1 MSFPAKEDYVD
12 STSTEA
18 LQSFQFKGHTM
29 SDTPKPIK
37 QPPRTKE
44 NFFETF
50 KDLLG
55 LTSSNLDAKYQ
66 FYLTHPFNIEHVF
79 EKSDA

>member
-1 MSFPAKEDYVD
+1 
-12 STSTEA
+12 
-18 LQSFQFKGHTM
+18 M

-55 LTSSNLDAKYQ
+55 LTSSNLDTKYQ